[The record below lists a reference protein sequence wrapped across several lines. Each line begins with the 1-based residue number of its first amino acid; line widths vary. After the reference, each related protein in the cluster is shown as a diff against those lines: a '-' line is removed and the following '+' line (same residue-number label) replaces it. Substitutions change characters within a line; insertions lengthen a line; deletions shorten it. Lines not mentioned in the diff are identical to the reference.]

1 MKERTSIMANIYDV
15 AKYILERQGV
25 ISTWKL
31 QKLCY
36 YAQAWSIAWTEKELF
51 PEEFEAWSNGPVCR
65 ELFNEHKGKYL
76 VGSRDMKKGDSGILT
91 ADERDTV
98 DVILRDY
105 GEMSPYELREIS
117 HSEEPY
123 RLTRGNL
130 PDGAS
135 SDRVIPKS
143 LMGAYYGEL

>member
-1 MKERTSIMANIYDV
+1 MASVYDV
-15 AKYILERQGV
+15 AKYILQEHGTM
-25 ISTWKL
+25 STWKL

-36 YAQAWSIAWTEKELF
+36 YAQVWSIAWTEHELF

-76 VGSRDMKKGDSGILT
+76 IGSRDIKRGDSEKLT
-91 ADERDTV
+91 ADERDTI

-105 GEMSPYELREIS
+105 GGMSPYELRELS

-123 RLTRGNL
+123 KLTRENL
-130 PDGAS
+130 PDGVPS
-135 SDRVIPKS
+135 NRVIPKS
-143 LMGAYYGEL
+143 LMGAYYGSL

>member
-1 MKERTSIMANIYDV
+1 MANIYDV
-15 AKYILERQGV
+15 AKYILERQGI

-36 YAQAWSIAWTEKELF
+36 YAQVWSIAWTEKELF
-51 PEEFEAWSNGPVCR
+51 PEEFKAWSNGPVCR

-76 VGSRDMKKGDSGILT
+76 VESRDIKKGDSGILT
-91 ADERDTV
+91 ADERDTI

-105 GEMSPYELREIS
+105 GRMSPYELRELS

-123 RLTRGNL
+123 KATRGNL
-130 PDGAS
+130 PDGVS
-135 SDRVIPKS
+135 SDKIIPKS
-143 LMGAYYGEL
+143 LMGAYYGGL

>member
-1 MKERTSIMANIYDV
+1 MATVYDV
-15 AKYILERQGV
+15 AKYVLERQGTM
-25 ISTWKL
+25 STWKL

-76 VGSRDMKKGDSGILT
+76 VESQDMKKGDSEILT
-91 ADERDTV
+91 ADERDTI

-105 GEMSPYELREIS
+105 GRMSPYELRE
-117 HSEEPY
+117 
-123 RLTRGNL
+123 L
-130 PDGAS
+130 
-135 SDRVIPKS
+135 S
-143 LMGAYYGEL
+143 LSLIHI

>member
-1 MKERTSIMANIYDV
+1 MASVYDV
-15 AKYILERQGV
+15 AKYVLERQV
-25 ISTWKL
+25 IMSTWKL

-51 PEEFEAWSNGPVCR
+51 PEEFEAWSNGSVCR

-76 VGSRDMKKGDSGILT
+76 VESQDMRKGDSGILT
-91 ADERDTV
+91 ADERDTI

-105 GEMSPYELREIS
+105 GRMSPYELRELS

-123 RLTRGNL
+123 RAVRGKL

-135 SDRVIPKS
+135 SDRGISKS
-143 LMGAYYGEL
+143 LMGAYYASL